1 MQSTFFSRGIILS
14 NENFCKEYDEDVKEK
29 STDELSQLVDEEK
42 EEYRDVLDDIPQPYK
57 QTLGDKRS
65 KFIDTYCQDK
75 ELNQFFVRKSIE
87 KIWKDIF
94 WNADKERS
102 IVKDIGDS
110 YNDDK
115 SLFRRNTRKAFLE
128 NLHNKEGGEDSY
140 NINIVMGIIR
150 L

>member
-65 KFIDTYCQDK
+65 KFIDTVLSRQR
-75 ELNQFFVRKSIE
+75 V
-87 KIWKDIF
+87 
-94 WNADKERS
+94 NA
-102 IVKDIGDS
+102 I
-110 YNDDK
+110 
-115 SLFRRNTRKAFLE
+115 LC
-128 NLHNKEGGEDSY
+128 
-140 NINIVMGIIR
+140 
-150 L
+150 